1 MVFASGASPDPR
13 NHNPPEDTMTHF
25 PRLIIWLNTGSN
37 AFLATLCVCGLLS
50 VPPVVMLAIGAS
62 VEWVR

>member
-1 MVFASGASPDPR
+1 MLFTRA
-13 NHNPPEDTMTHF
+13 T
-25 PRLIIWLNTGSN
+25 IWLNTGSN
-37 AFLATLCVCGLLS
+37 AFLSTLCVCGFLV